1 MNKLLIP
8 VDDSPSCRHALR
20 HVIQQARDGEALE
33 LHLLNVQRPFHA
45 HIGHYFSPDDLD
57 EAHAEASQQASAAA
71 CRLLDEAGIAYS
83 LHRAVGEQAQQ
94 IAAHADRLGCT
105 GILMGTARKSAVL
118 RALESSVTSRVIELT
133 HVPVTVIAGDSPGKA
148 ERYALPAALGAGL
161 ALLAAGT
168 L

>member
-1 MNKLLIP
+1 MSKLLIP

-20 HVIQQARDGEALE
+20 HVIQQARAGEAME

-45 HIGHYFSPDDLD
+45 HIGQYFSPTDLD
-57 EAHAEASQQASAAA
+57 EAHAEASQQSSAAA
-71 CRLLDEAGIAYS
+71 CRLLDEAGLAYS

-94 IAAHADRLGCT
+94 IAAHADRLGCS

-148 ERYALPAALGAGL
+148 ERYGLPAAISAGL
-161 ALLAAGT
+161 ALIAAES

>member
-8 VDDSPSCRHALR
+8 VDDSPSCQHALR
-20 HVIQQARDGEALE
+20 HVLHQSQAGEAME

-45 HIGHYFSPDDLD
+45 HVSHYFSEADLA

-71 CRLLDEAGIAYS
+71 CRLLDEEGLPYT
-83 LHRAVGEQAQQ
+83 LHHAVGEQAQQ
-94 IAAHADRLGCT
+94 IAEHADRLGCSA
-105 GILMGTARKSAVL
+105 ILMGTARKSAVL
-118 RALESSVTSRVIELT
+118 RALENSVTNKVIELT
-133 HVPVTVIAGDSPGKA
+133 HVPVMLVAGDSPGKA

-161 ALLAAGT
+161 ALLAAGS

>member
-8 VDDSPSCRHALR
+8 IDDSPSCRHALQ
-20 HVIQQARDGEALE
+20 HVIQQAQAGEAME

-45 HIGHYFSPDDLD
+45 HVSQYFSHEDLE
-57 EAHAEASQQASAAA
+57 EAHAEASAQASSAA
-71 CRLLDEAGIAYS
+71 CALLDAAGLAYS
-83 LHRAVGEQAQQ
+83 LHRAVGAQAEQ

-133 HVPVTVIAGDSPGKA
+133 HVPVTVIAGDSPSKA
-148 ERYALPAALGAGL
+148 ERYGLPAAISAGL
-161 ALLAAGT
+161 ALIAAES